1 MTLNDIMIMV
11 MVIIIIVVI
20 ILLRTSSLHLIA
32 DPHQIE
38 KTVCIAGP
46 STCRE
51 RPAAEVDH
59 LVHHKEEPSP
69 MLIMLHHRHHHSDN
83 PYDTLPLTTSPA
95 ALPTDLYISIPAKDS
110 ARLTSK

>member
-1 MTLNDIMIMV
+1 MTFNDTMIMV
-11 MVIIIIVVI
+11 MGIIIIIVI
-20 ILLRTSSLHLIA
+20 FILLRTSSLHLIA

-69 MLIMLHHRHHHSDN
+69 MLIMLHHRHLHSYN
-83 PYDTLPLTTSPA
+83 PYDTLPLTASPA
-95 ALPTDLYISIPAKDS
+95 ALPTDLYTSTPAQDS
-110 ARLTSK
+110 ARLTS